1 MKYNEETRLLTADT
15 EKWLTMDNQ
24 IFVKSMFLAKEVN
37 KEDVQE
43 VSDADKI
50 QAENN
55 QNDTDN
61 ESTTV

>member
-1 MKYNEETRLLTADT
+1 MIYNEETRLLTADT

-43 VSDADKI
+43 VSDAYKI
-50 QAENN
+50 QIENS

-61 ESTTV
+61 ESTTL

>member
-1 MKYNEETRLLTADT
+1 MRYNEETRLLTADA

-24 IFVKSMFLAKEVN
+24 IFVKSMFLAKDVN
-37 KEDVQE
+37 CEDIQE

-61 ESTTV
+61 EIII

>member
-1 MKYNEETRLLTADT
+1 MRYNEETRLLLADAD
-15 EKWLTMDNQ
+15 KWLTIDNQ
-24 IFVKSMFLAKEVN
+24 IFVKSMFLAQKLN
-37 KEDVQE
+37 KEDIQE

-61 ESTTV
+61 ESII